1 MRKNSDI
8 CQLNYVNE
16 YGLFLTHNGQLV
28 DNKQINISFNI
39 SNFKIEIKTS
49 KIQLLKNAK
58 ISNCSLDRF
67 LVYVNCLLFTLKLAL
82 CDKALTYKATNH
94 FISYSNTP
102 LLGWVR
108 NQFFLAM
115 HDFRGRFVRKV

>member
-82 CDKALTYKATNH
+82 CD
-94 FISYSNTP
+94 
-102 LLGWVR
+102 
-108 NQFFLAM
+108 
-115 HDFRGRFVRKV
+115 